1 MIPWQ
6 DYRERQKTQKMGETF
21 ISYAEYGEPG
31 KERLIF
37 IHGIPT
43 WGYIFH
49 DLATKLAS
57 DYHILVPDLP
67 GYGFS
72 DKRDNFDRA
81 IDKQAAYLIQWMNE
95 MDIEKATLIGHDIGG
110 GIALRMALTHEHRI
124 KRLILMNTI
133 CYDSWPVEAMIQIG
147 HPLTKKLSPQVMSSI
162 LRQGLKLGFKSS
174 TSSEMMDGI
183 LAPWNDKEGQISLI
197 RNASSLNTNHT
208 MEITPLLGEITCPV
222 LIMWGRDDMF
232 LNVSFARRLKE
243 DLPNAQLVEIEKARH
258 WVMLDQ
264 PEVVYGQL
272 VHFLREEVPDVS
284 EVESAPPSPS

>member
-1 MIPWQ
+1 MISWQ
-6 DYRERQKTQKMGETF
+6 EYRERQKTQPMGETF
-21 ISYAEYGEPG
+21 ISYAEYGDPK
-31 KERLIF
+31 KEHLIF

-81 IDKQAAYLIQWMNE
+81 IDKQAAYLTQWMNE
-95 MDIEKATLIGHDIGG
+95 MDIDKATIIGHDIGG

-124 KRLILMNTI
+124 KRLCLMNTI
-133 CYDSWPVEAMIQIG
+133 SYDSWPVEAMIQIG

-162 LRQGLKLGFKSS
+162 LRQALKLGFKSS
-174 TSSEMMDGI
+174 TSSELMDGI
-183 LAPWNDKEGQISLI
+183 LAPWSDKEGQISLI

-208 MEITPLLGEITCPV
+208 MEIVPLLGEITCPV
-222 LIMWGRDDMF
+222 LIIWGRDDMF

-243 DLPNAQLVEIEKARH
+243 DLPNAELVEIEKARH

-272 VHFLREEVPDVS
+272 MHFLRS
-284 EVESAPPSPS
+284 ETSEMYTELAPPSPS